1 MALMNRLKCQ
11 GLSQHPRAG
20 KVCDDVGLL
29 FHKRKDGS
37 AQWFYR
43 YTIHDRHCEMGLDA
57 L

>member
-20 KVCDDVGLL
+20 KVCDDAGLL